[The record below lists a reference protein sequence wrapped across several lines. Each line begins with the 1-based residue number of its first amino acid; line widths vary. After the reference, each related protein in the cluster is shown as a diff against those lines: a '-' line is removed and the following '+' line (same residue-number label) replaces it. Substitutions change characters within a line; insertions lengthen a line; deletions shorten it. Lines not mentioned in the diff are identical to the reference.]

1 MNIFTDITLPV
12 CPNGLENALKDFCSK
27 RQVTAWEMK
36 SKSREKHLVKYRVEF
51 SREALDMGFTERQI
65 AKVIKRDRTTI
76 IHYKEDYV
84 E

>member
-12 CPNGLENALKDFCSK
+12 CPNGLENALQDFCSQ

-36 SKSREKHLVKYRVEF
+36 SNSREKHLVKYRVEF
-51 SREALDMGFTERQI
+51 SKESLDMGFTERQI
-65 AKVIKRDRTTI
+65 AKVINRHEDTI
-76 IHYKEDYV
+76 KYYKEDYV

>member
-12 CPNGLENALKDFCSK
+12 CPNGLENALQDFCSQ

-51 SREALDMGFTERQI
+51 SKESLDMGFTENQI
-65 AKVIKRDRTTI
+65 AEVINRHRTTI